1 MHSPLSTQA
10 FAQLRDA
17 CGPSPV
23 RRMSMIPLMTARGS
37 PLTSPGPV
45 TGQTST
51 HLPQRVQASA
61 MASTRAERAASKV
74 MVMRSLAHGYGYR
87 AAAGWAQAAPSV
99 AVQKSALFLQR
110 VRDAD
115 F

>member
-23 RRMSMIPLMTARGS
+23 RRMSMIPPMTARGS
-37 PLTSPGPV
+37 PLTSPGPG

-51 HLPQRVQASA
+51 HLPPRGPAA
-61 MASTRAERAASKV
+61 ATAPPAAERAASKV
-74 MVMRSLAHGYGYR
+74 TVMRSLAHGYGYR
-87 AAAGWAQAAPSV
+87 AAGGWAQAAPSV

-115 F
+115 